1 MLEATGATWL
11 KCCGGQATLLLRL
24 AVLLMLLTLC
34 VPTMAE
40 PAITRSRAVSYT
52 VQRTDNLLVGAGTSP
67 SASLMGQMQTLNA
80 MDCGEVRNSVWLGF
94 PFSAGAVAHAMA
106 VCGAEVL
113 QPGVSCV
120 LQSSSSF
127 STVDETVLA
136 AVEIPPFERIKM
148 KAMVWCKGLG
158 ISHSL

>member
-1 MLEATGATWL
+1 M
-11 KCCGGQATLLLRL
+11 
-24 AVLLMLLTLC
+24 
-34 VPTMAE
+34 
-40 PAITRSRAVSYT
+40 ITRSWATSYT
-52 VQRTDNLLVGAGTSP
+52 VQQTDNLLVGGGTSP
-67 SASLMGQMQTLNA
+67 SASLMGQMQTLNG
-80 MDCGEVRNSVWLGF
+80 MNRGGVRNGVWLGF
-94 PFSAGAVAHAMA
+94 PFSAGAAAHAMA

-113 QPGVSCV
+113 QLGVSHV

-136 AVEIPPFERIKM
+136 AVEIPPFERIKT